1 MASSAQTS
9 SWILAGGQ
17 RGMERVF
24 FAVIL
29 MLVELD
35 LEDFGENFD
44 GFLGNVF
51 HEILTNNFIFMGG
64 FFSGWVI
71 LVQLRSRAGPGFC
84 SS

>member
-1 MASSAQTS
+1 
-9 SWILAGGQ
+9 
-17 RGMERVF
+17 MERVF

>member
-1 MASSAQTS
+1 MA
-9 SWILAGGQ
+9 WN
-17 RGMERVF
+17 VFF

-29 MLVELD
+29 MLVELG

-64 FFSGWVI
+64 FFFRMGHTRTTQI
-71 LVQLRSRAGPGFC
+71 
-84 SS
+84 

>member
-1 MASSAQTS
+1 
-9 SWILAGGQ
+9 
-17 RGMERVF
+17 MERVF

-29 MLVELD
+29 MLVELG
-35 LEDFGENFD
+35 LEDLGENFD

-51 HEILTNNFIFMGG
+51 HEILMNSFIFMGV